1 MKNSQNPLSRISPIS
16 RFYHR
21 HTDTPPRRLVF
32 TLKRFHAPTLL
43 TTAALTLLTLGTL
56 ITTGCQVLTY
66 TSPTGE
72 RFTRSS
78 LGANTSIHSL
88 TVESSTNGVRKVHLN
103 GYQQDQTQALGAVT
117 DAAVKAAIQAAK
129 P

>member
-1 MKNSQNPLSRISPIS
+1 MKKSL
-16 RFYHR
+16 
-21 HTDTPPRRLVF
+21 F
-32 TLKRFHAPTLL
+32 TLSAGLSL
-43 TTAALTLLTLGTL
+43 AVL
-56 ITTGCQVLTY
+56 TGCQVLTY

-78 LGANTSIHSL
+78 LGANTAIHSL
-88 TVESSTNGVRKVHLN
+88 SVESTTNGVRKVHLN
-103 GYQQDQTQALGAVT
+103 GYQNDTSQALGTVT